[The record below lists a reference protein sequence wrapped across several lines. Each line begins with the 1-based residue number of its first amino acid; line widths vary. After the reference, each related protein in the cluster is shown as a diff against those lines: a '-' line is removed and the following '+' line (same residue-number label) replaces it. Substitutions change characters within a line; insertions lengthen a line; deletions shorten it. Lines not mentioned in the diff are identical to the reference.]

1 MDCSPTTGS
10 AKWYKITKQA
20 MSQSDQKLNYFVFL
34 LTAIPI
40 RILAFF
46 ASRTVVNQV
55 SISSDVVTK
64 HRVWYSNIARIPGN
78 LFLRLRKAPVQV
90 LSNSEWQQRESEI
103 ADATIADGKLK
114 LERLDGVPLAD
125 FLRTEESEDKKSEAI
140 LSAAKSLFEFH
151 LRFNQ
156 SHGDASASN
165 VMIVE
170 LPQGEFSATWFDFDV
185 AHSGSDSTINC
196 ADDLRSLICTTIGFP
211 IDEKFDLFATAYPNR
226 AVMEAL
232 TQVFDRQICDVF
244 HLAQQL
250 RLGP

>member
-1 MDCSPTTGS
+1 
-10 AKWYKITKQA
+10 
-20 MSQSDQKLNYFVFL
+20 MSQSDQKLNYFLFL

-64 HRVWYSNIARIPGN
+64 HRLWYSNIVRIPGN
-78 LFLRLRKAPVQV
+78 LVLRFRKAPVQV

-103 ADATIADGKLK
+103 AGATVADGKLE
-114 LERLDGVPLAD
+114 LVRLDGMPLSE

-170 LPQGEFSATWFDFDV
+170 LPGGEISATWFDFDT
-185 AHSGSDSTINC
+185 AHTGSDSAINR
-196 ADDLRSLICTTIGFP
+196 ADDLRSLIGTTMVLTRSVKLNLIQ
-211 IDEKFDLFATAYPNR
+211 EAYPDG
-226 AVMEAL
+226 AVLEVL
-232 TQVFDRQICDVF
+232 PEVINSQIYDVF
-244 HLAQQL
+244 HIAQTLRVRQL
-250 RLGP
+250 ND